1 MPHFRSKILC
11 LVAFLL
17 TLAESTRA
25 SGFTLQQVMGAP
37 FAEILVAAPDA
48 ARVAWVSSA
57 KGHRNVWTG
66 MKDKGGAFSTRVLT
80 HYTADDGAEIS
91 DLAFV
96 PRHEQLLFVRGG
108 DIEYPDK
115 PTPNPAA
122 APDGVVQEVFLIDL
136 RGGKPLRLGAG
147 HAPIASS
154 DGSRILFL
162 QKGQVMSAP
171 ARLGADATPLFK
183 TRGAVDSLRFSPDG
197 KQLAFVT
204 NRGDHSFVGVYRFS
218 DRALRWVD
226 AGLGFD
232 LEPRWSPDGT
242 RIAFLRL
249 PSTHDEVGMVA
260 HRTGSPWSI
269 RVATL
274 ADGSVREIYRAPA
287 GRGSVFH
294 PLSSDVQLVW
304 SGDQIVFPA
313 ENDGWL
319 HLYAVP
325 VAGGAARLLT
335 PGAFEIE
342 YLSAT
347 ADGSAIVYASN
358 QGDIDRRHLWRL
370 TPADGHLSALTSGSA
385 IETQPVLL
393 ADGSTVA
400 FLKSDARTPMHAALL
415 SPGQPLAEW
424 WAEGL
429 DADFPRAALVEPV
442 SVTLPERAGVA
453 GHGQIFLPPGDSG
466 SRHPALVFMHGGPVR
481 QMLVGFHYMDYYSN
495 AYAMNQY
502 LASLGYVVLALNYR
516 AGIGYG
522 LDFREAD
529 HIGSDGAAEYNDV
542 LAAAEYLKSRSDVD
556 ATRIGLWGGSYG
568 GYLTALGLG
577 RNSDLFAAGV
587 DLHGVHDWHRW
598 TVALRDGMPLYPL
611 DAPPSAVAMSFA
623 SSPMSAV
630 PTWRSP
636 VLLIHGDSDS
646 NVAFAESVRLAEA
659 LRAQG
664 VEYEQLVFPDE
675 IHGFLR
681 HDSWLRAYGAAAAFF
696 DRRLLKA
703 RSH

>member
-1 MPHFRSKILC
+1 MICSRPA
-11 LVAFLL
+11 LVSSIVTLL
-17 TLAESTRA
+17 MAA
-25 SGFTLQQVMGAP
+25 SPVAAVGFTLEQVMGAP
-37 FAEILVAAPDA
+37 FAEDLVAAPDGA
-48 ARVAWVSSA
+48 KAAWVSSA
-57 KGHRNVWTG
+57 KGRRNIWVATPG
-66 MKDKGGAFSTRVLT
+66 KDGELATRVVT
-80 HYTADDGAEIS
+80 QYTADDGAEIS
-91 DLAFV
+91 DLGFV

-115 PTPNPAA
+115 PAPNPSA
-122 APDGVVQEVFLIDL
+122 APDGVAQEVFVIDL
-136 RGGKPLRLGAG
+136 HGGKPIRLGAG
-147 HAPIASS
+147 HAPIASP

-171 ARLGADATPLFK
+171 ARPGAEATSLFK
-183 TRGAVDSLRFSPDG
+183 TRGVVDSLRFSPDG

-204 NRGDHSFVGVYRFS
+204 NRGDHSFVGVYRFA
-218 DRALRWVD
+218 DRGLRWVD

-232 LEPRWSPDGT
+232 VEPRWSPDGG

-249 PSTHDEVGMVA
+249 PSIHDEVGMVA

-274 ADGSVREIYRAPA
+274 SDGSVHEIYRAPGGA
-287 GRGSVFH
+287 GSVFH
-294 PLSSDVQLVW
+294 PLSSETQLVW

-313 ENDGWL
+313 ESDGWQ

-325 VAGGAARLLT
+325 GTGGTARLLT

-342 YLSAT
+342 YLSAS
-347 ADGSAIVYASN
+347 ADGSAIVYAGN

-370 TPADGHLSALTSGSA
+370 TPADGHVEALTTGTA

-393 ADGSTVA
+393 ADRKTVA

-415 SPGQPLAEW
+415 VPGEPPVDW

-429 DADFPRAALVEPV
+429 GADFPKSALVEPV
-442 SVTLPERAGVA
+442 SVTLPDRAGISA
-453 GHGQIFLPPGDSG
+453 HGQIFLPPAASG
-466 SRHPALVFMHGGPVR
+466 SHHPALVFMHGGPVR

-542 LAAAEYLKSRSDVD
+542 LAAAEYLKSRPEVD
-556 ATRIGLWGGSYG
+556 SARIGLWGGSYG

-587 DLHGVHDWHRW
+587 DLHGVHDWHRL
-598 TVALRDGMPLYPL
+598 TIAYRDGMPLYPL
-611 DAPPSAVAMSFA
+611 DAPPAAVAMSFA

-630 PTWRSP
+630 ATWRSP

-675 IHGFLR
+675 IHGFLK
-681 HDSWLRAYGAAAAFF
+681 HESWLRAYGATAEFF
-696 DRRLLKA
+696 DRRLLNA

>member
-1 MPHFRSKILC
+1 M
-11 LVAFLL
+11 A
-17 TLAESTRA
+17 A
-25 SGFTLQQVMGAP
+25 SPMTAVGFTLEQVMGAP
-37 FAEILVAAPDA
+37 FAEDLVAAPDA
-48 ARVAWVSSA
+48 AKAAWVSSA
-57 KGHRNVWTG
+57 KGRRNIWVATPG
-66 MKDKGGAFSTRVLT
+66 KGGEFSTRVLT
-80 HYTADDGAEIS
+80 QYTADDGAEIS
-91 DLAFV
+91 DLGFV

-115 PTPNPAA
+115 PAPNPSA
-122 APDGVVQEVFLIDL
+122 APDGVVQEVFVIDL
-136 RGGKPLRLGAG
+136 HGGKPIRLGAG
-147 HAPIASS
+147 HAPIASP

-171 ARLGADATPLFK
+171 ARPGAEAMSLFK
-183 TRGAVDSLRFSPDG
+183 TRGVVDELRFSPDG

-204 NRGDHSFVGVYRFS
+204 NRGDHSFVGVYRFA

-232 LEPRWSPDGT
+232 VEPRWSPDGG

-249 PSTHDEVGMVA
+249 PSIHDEVGMVA
-260 HRTGSPWSI
+260 HRTGSPWTI

-274 ADGSVREIYRAPA
+274 SDGSVHEIYRAPA
-287 GRGSVFH
+287 GPGSVFH
-294 PLSSDVQLVW
+294 PLSSDTQLVW

-313 ENDGWL
+313 ESDGWL

-325 VAGGAARLLT
+325 VTGGTARLLT

-342 YLSAT
+342 YMSAS
-347 ADGSAIVYASN
+347 ADGSAIVYAGN

-370 TPADGHLSALTSGSA
+370 TPADGHVEALTTGTA

-393 ADGSTVA
+393 ADRTTVA
-400 FLKSDARTPMHAALL
+400 FLKSDARTPMHAAFLV
-415 SPGQPLAEW
+415 PGKPPVDW

-429 DADFPRAALVEPV
+429 GADFPKSALAEPI
-442 SVTLPERAGVA
+442 SVTLPERAGVSA
-453 GHGQIFLPPGDSG
+453 HGQIFLPPTGSG

-542 LAAAEYLKSRSDVD
+542 LAAAEYLKSRPDVD
-556 ATRIGLWGGSYG
+556 SARIGLWGGSYG

-587 DLHGVHDWHRW
+587 DLHGVHDWHRL
-598 TVALRDGMPLYPL
+598 TIAYRDGMPLYPL
-611 DAPPSAVAMSFA
+611 DAPPAAVAMSFA

-630 PTWRSP
+630 ATWRSP

-675 IHGFLR
+675 IHGFLK
-681 HDSWLRAYGAAAAFF
+681 HESWLRAYGATADFF
-696 DRRLLKA
+696 DRRLLRA